1 MYAVVWKIKQQN
13 TQQLQQNTQRKIR
26 KIIYKE
32 LLINLKLFKCVHVQN
47 QDFRIAQ
54 KTVTS
59 DFPFSR
65 EMGATAYTLIPENMY
80 LWNRTKYIQLS
91 MIM

>member
-1 MYAVVWKIKQQN
+1 
-13 TQQLQQNTQRKIR
+13 
-26 KIIYKE
+26 
-32 LLINLKLFKCVHVQN
+32 VHEQK

-65 EMGATAYTLIPENMY
+65 EMGAAAYILIPENMY
-80 LWNRTKYIQLS
+80 LWNRTKYIKLN